1 MKFSNYILVELF
13 LALGIQQL
21 TGMVN
26 FSWNAYML
34 IDKINIHIIR
44 CTCQYPLIADNR
56 VY

>member
-34 IDKINIHIIR
+34 IDKINTHIIR

-56 VY
+56 DY